1 MYKAVVLKRI
11 LLSVSFLVIGMT
23 GLRAQ
28 LKSPDEF
35 LGYPLGSKFTPH
47 YQILAYFKYLAA
59 ANENIQLISYGKTY
73 ENRELT
79 IAVISSKENMD
90 RLEEIRKANLSMSRA
105 EGQKSPAKQPAI
117 LWMSYNVHGN
127 EASSSE
133 TAMKTLYTL
142 AEGTFGHTKE
152 WLENTVVLIDPC
164 LNPDGRERY
173 VNFYNSVSGTK
184 PNANPSSREHNE
196 PWPRGRV
203 NHYYFDLNRDW
214 AWQSQIETQQR
225 LALYHNW
232 MPEVHIDFHE
242 QSYNDP
248 YYFAPA
254 AEPVHQDIT
263 PFQREFQIIAGKNNA
278 KYFDENGWQYFTKE
292 RFDLLYPSYGDTYP
306 LYNGAIGMTYEQ
318 GGISAGLA
326 VQIASGDTLTLKDRI
341 NHHFTTG
348 MATLETV
355 SGHAALLISEFR
367 KYFDQSGDPPP
378 GNYKSYIVK
387 ADNLSRLRKLA
398 GLLSRNHIY
407 YAFGGERVMN
417 GYSFETKKV
426 TSFRLQRND
435 LVVNLNQPAAVLAN
449 VLFEPETK
457 VTDSNT
463 YDITAWS
470 LPYAYGLSAFAT
482 KESVKGAFPEIE
494 EQNRSSDI
502 AEKPYAW
509 ILPWNGLEDAKMLIA
524 LQRSSIKVR
533 MAEQAFTIGTKVYP
547 AGSLLVYRIENEKIN
562 KDISEKIA
570 VVSKEFHQDFAG
582 ISSGFVQKG
591 KDFGSSVYPL
601 LKVPKVAMVAD
612 GDVSASSAGE
622 IWHFFEQ
629 ELKYPLNIINEKSLG
644 NLELATTNVLILPDG
659 QYLRKNI
666 EKLEDW
672 IYRGGRVILMEDAIS
687 SVTGIKPFDI
697 KKKELP
703 EPAETEV
710 LNKAYQQKDEDNT
723 ADAIPGAIYKVNLDH
738 THPLSLGLGEFYY
751 TLKTDDKI
759 YDLLQKGWNVGVL
772 KPNALMAGVVG
783 RNIQKKLTSGLVF
796 GVQSAENGNIVYFST
811 DILFRSF
818 WENGK
823 QLFTNAIFLIN

>member
-1 MYKAVVLKRI
+1 MKRI
-11 LLSVSFLVIGMT
+11 LLPVTFLLIGIT
-23 GLRAQ
+23 ALRAQ
-28 LKSPDEF
+28 IKSPDDF
-35 LGYPLGSKFTPH
+35 LGYPLGSKFTSH
-47 YQILAYFKYLAA
+47 YQILAYFKYLAGV
-59 ANENIQLISYGKTY
+59 NRNIRLISYGKTY
-73 ENRELT
+73 ENRELMV
-79 IAVISSKENMD
+79 AVISSTANIE
-90 RLEEIRKANLSMSRA
+90 RLEEIRTANLSLTKG
-105 EGQKSPAKQPAI
+105 GQQTNLSKQPAV

-142 AEGTFGHTKE
+142 AEGSFGRTKE

-173 VNFYNSVSGTK
+173 INFYNSVVGAK
-184 PNANPSSREHNE
+184 PNANPAAREHNE

-214 AWQSQIETQQR
+214 AWQTQIETQQR
-225 LALYHNW
+225 LALYHEW

-341 NHHFTTG
+341 SHHFTTG

-355 SGHAALLISEFR
+355 SGHAGLLISEFR
-367 KYFDQSGDPPP
+367 KYFDQSAANAP
-378 GNYKSYIVK
+378 GNYKSYVVK

-398 GLLSRNHIY
+398 SLLSKNHIE
-407 YAFGGERVMN
+407 YAFGGEKTMS
-417 GYSFETKKV
+417 GYNFETRK
-426 TSFRLQRND
+426 TETFRIRRND
-435 LVVNLNQPAAVLAN
+435 MVVSLKQPAAVLAN

-463 YDITAWS
+463 YDITAWA
-470 LPYAYGLSAFAT
+470 LPYAYGLNAFAT
-482 KESVKGAFPEIE
+482 RETVNGAFTALDELTDAP
-494 EQNRSSDI
+494 DV

-509 ILPWNGLEDAKMLIA
+509 ILPWNGLEDARILIS
-524 LQRSSIKVR
+524 LQRHGIKVR

-547 AGSLLVYRIENEKIN
+547 EGSLLIYRIENEKIN
-562 KDISEKIA
+562 KDISDKVTA
-570 VVSKEFHQDFAG
+570 VSKDFNKPFAS

-601 LKVPKVAMVAD
+601 LSIPKVAMVAD
-612 GDVSASSAGE
+612 GDVSASGAGE

-629 ELKYPLNIINEKSLG
+629 ELKYPLNIINEKDLG

-659 QYLRKNI
+659 EYLRKNI
-666 EKLEDW
+666 EKLENW
-672 IYRGGRVILMEDAIS
+672 IYRGGKVILMEEAIS
-687 SVTGIKPFDI
+687 SVTGIKPFEI
-697 KKKELP
+697 KKKEFP
-703 EPAETEV
+703 VPVENEV
-710 LNKAYQQKDEDNT
+710 LARAYKEKGEDNT

-759 YDLLQKGWNVGVL
+759 YELLPKGWNVGVL
-772 KPNALMAGVVG
+772 KPSALMAGVVG
-783 RNIQKKLTSGLVF
+783 RNIQKKLGSGLVF
-796 GVQSAENGNIVYFST
+796 GVQPAEKGNIVYFST

-818 WENGK
+818 WESGK

>member
-1 MYKAVVLKRI
+1 MKRTVISILFVL
-11 LLSVSFLVIGMT
+11 T
-23 GLRAQ
+23 GIVGLNAQ
-28 LKSPDEF
+28 IKSPDDF

-47 YQILAYFKYLAA
+47 YQIIAYFKYLAGI
-59 ANENIQLISYGKTY
+59 NKNIRLISYGKTY
-73 ENRELT
+73 ENREL
-79 IAVISSKENMD
+79 IVAVISSRENMD
-90 RLEEIRKANLSMSRA
+90 NLEQIRKVNIGLSRA
-105 EGQKSPAKQPAI
+105 EAQADLNKQPAI

-142 AEGTFGHTKE
+142 SEGTFGRTKE
-152 WLENTVVLIDPC
+152 WLRNTIVILDPC

-173 VNFYNSVSGTK
+173 VNFYNSVVGVG
-184 PNANPSSREHNE
+184 PDANSSAREHNE

-214 AWQSQIETQQR
+214 AWQTQIETQQR
-225 LALYHNW
+225 LALYHEW
-232 MPEVHIDFHE
+232 MPEVHVDFHE

-263 PFQREFQIIAGKNNA
+263 PFQREFQITAGKNNA

-318 GGISAGLA
+318 GGINGGLT

-341 NHHFTTG
+341 SHHFVTG

-355 SGHAALLISEFR
+355 SDHAPLLVSEFG
-367 KYFDQSGDPPP
+367 KYFEQSVANAP

-387 ADNLSRLRKLA
+387 ADNLSRLRKLSA
-398 GLLSRNHIY
+398 LLSKNHIE
-407 YAFGGERVMN
+407 YAFGGDKAMT
-417 GYSFETKKV
+417 GFSFETKKMAG
-426 TSFRLQRND
+426 FKIQRND
-435 LVVNLNQPAAVLAN
+435 LIVCLKQPAAVLAN

-470 LPYAYGLSAFAT
+470 LPYAYGLSAFAC
-482 KESVKGAFPEIE
+482 KESISGSFATLDDTSESP
-494 EQNRSSDI
+494 SI

-509 ILPWNGLEDAKMLIA
+509 ILPWNGLEDARILIA
-524 LQRSSIKVR
+524 LQQWNIKVR
-533 MAEQAFTIGTKVYP
+533 MAEQAFTIGTKIYP
-547 AGSLLVYRIENEKIN
+547 EGSLVVYRIENERIN
-562 KDISEKIA
+562 KDISKLISA
-570 VVSKEFHQDFAG
+570 VSKKFNKAFAS
-582 ISSGFVQKG
+582 IASGFVQKG
-591 KDFGSSVYPL
+591 KDFGSSAYPL
-601 LKVPKVAMVAD
+601 LTIPKVAMVAD
-612 GDVSASSAGE
+612 EDVSAQSAGE

-629 ELKYPLNIINEKSLG
+629 ELEYPLNIINERSIG
-644 NLELATTNVLILPDG
+644 DLELSTTNVLILPDG

-672 IYRGGRVILMEDAIS
+672 INRGGKVILMEEAIS
-687 SVTGIKPFDI
+687 SVIDIKPFEI
-697 KKKELP
+697 KKKEFPDPDEKDHLARTYK
-703 EPAETEV
+703 E
-710 LNKAYQQKDEDNT
+710 KDENNT
-723 ADAIPGAIYKVNLDH
+723 ADAIPGAIYKVDMDK
-738 THPLSLGLGEFYY
+738 THPLTLGLGAFYY

-759 YDLLQKGWNVGVL
+759 YQLLAKGWNVGVL

-783 RNIQKKLTSGLVF
+783 RNIQKKLAGGLVF
-796 GVQSAENGNIVYFST
+796 GVQPAEKGNIIYFST
-811 DILFRSF
+811 DVLFRSF

-823 QLFTNAIFLIN
+823 QLFVNALFLSK

>member
-1 MYKAVVLKRI
+1 MKRI
-11 LLSVSFLVIGMT
+11 LLSISFLLIGIA

-28 LKSPDEF
+28 IKSPDEF

-47 YQILAYFKYLAA
+47 HQILAYFKYLAGA
-59 ANENIQLISYGKTY
+59 DKNIRLISYGKTY
-73 ENRELT
+73 ENRELMV
-79 IAVISSKENMD
+79 AVISSPENIT
-90 RLEEIRKANLSMSRA
+90 RLEEIRKFNISLTRTVAQPKA
-105 EGQKSPAKQPAI
+105 VKQPVV

-142 AEGTFGHTKE
+142 AEASFGQSRE
-152 WLENTVVLIDPC
+152 WLKNTVVIIDPC

-173 VNFYNSVSGTK
+173 INFYNSVAGTSS
-184 PNANPSSREHNE
+184 NASPAAREHNE

-214 AWQSQIETQQR
+214 AWQTQIETRQR
-225 LALYHNW
+225 LALYHQW

-242 QSYNDP
+242 QGYNDP

-263 PFQREFQIIAGKNNA
+263 PFQREFQIIAGRNNA
-278 KYFDENGWQYFTKE
+278 KYFDQNGWQYFTKE
-292 RFDLLYPSYGDTYP
+292 RFDLLYPSYGDTYS

-326 VQIASGDTLTLKDRI
+326 VQLPGGDTLTLTDRI
-341 NHHFTTG
+341 DHHFTTG

-355 SGHAALLISEFR
+355 SAHAGLLISEFG
-367 KYFDQSGDPPP
+367 KYFERSGTNTP
-378 GNYKSYIVK
+378 GNYKSYVIK
-387 ADNLSRLRKLA
+387 ADNLSRLRKMA
-398 GLLSRNHIY
+398 ALLSRNHIE
-407 YAFGGERVMN
+407 YAFGGERTMN

-426 TSFRLQRND
+426 KSFRIQRND
-435 LVVNLNQPAAVLAN
+435 LVVNLKQPAAVLAN
-449 VLFEPETK
+449 VLLEPETK

-482 KESVKGAFPEIE
+482 RENISGSFSTVDESTDAP
-494 EQNRSSDI
+494 DA

-509 ILPWNGLEDAKMLIA
+509 ILPWNGLEDARILIS
-524 LQRSSIKVR
+524 LQRSGIKVR
-533 MAEQAFTIGTKVYP
+533 LAEQPFTIGTKVYP
-547 AGSLLVYRIENEKIN
+547 AGSLLIYRIENEKIN
-562 KDISEKIA
+562 KDIADKVTA
-570 VVSKEFHQDFAG
+570 VSREFNTAFAS

-601 LKVPKVAMVAD
+601 LSIPKVTMVAD
-612 GDVSASSAGE
+612 DDVSASSAGE

-629 ELKYPLNIINEKSLG
+629 ELQYPLNIIHEKDLG

-659 QYLRKNI
+659 EYMRKNV
-666 EKLEDW
+666 EKLESW
-672 IYRGGRVILMEDAIS
+672 IHRGGKVILMEEAIS
-687 SVTGIKPFDI
+687 SVAGIKPFDI
-697 KKKELP
+697 KKKEFP
-703 EPAETEV
+703 VAAADENPGR
-710 LNKAYQQKDEDNT
+710 AYKEKDEDNI

-738 THPLSLGLGEFYY
+738 THPLTLGLGAYYY

-759 YDLLQKGWNVGVL
+759 YELLPKGWNVGTL
-772 KPNALMAGVVG
+772 KPNALMSGVVG
-783 RNIQKKLTSGLVF
+783 RNIQKKLGSGLIF
-796 GVQSAENGNIVYFST
+796 GVQQAEKGNIIYFST
-811 DILFRSF
+811 DVLFRSF
-818 WENGK
+818 WESGK
-823 QLFTNAIFLIN
+823 QLFANAIFLIN

>member
-1 MYKAVVLKRI
+1 MKRI
-11 LLSVSFLVIGMT
+11 LLSISFLLIGIT

-28 LKSPDEF
+28 IKSPDDF

-59 ANENIQLISYGKTY
+59 ANKNIRLISYGKTY
-73 ENRELT
+73 ENRELVV
-79 IAVISSKENMD
+79 AVISSAENIS
-90 RLEEIRKANLSMSRA
+90 RLEEIRMFNLNLSKAVAQPRA
-105 EGQKSPAKQPAI
+105 VKQPVV

-133 TAMKTLYTL
+133 TSMKTLYTL
-142 AEGTFGHTKE
+142 AMASFGRSKE
-152 WLENTVVLIDPC
+152 WLENTVVIIDPC

-173 VNFYNSVSGTK
+173 VNFYNSVAGIR
-184 PNANPSSREHNE
+184 PNANPAAREHNE
-196 PWPRGRV
+196 PWPRGRF

-225 LALYHNW
+225 LALYHEW

-242 QSYNDP
+242 QSFNDP

-263 PFQREFQIIAGKNNA
+263 AFQREFQIIAGKNNA

-326 VQIASGDTLTLKDRI
+326 VQISSGDTLTLRDRI
-341 NHHFTTG
+341 DHHFTTG

-355 SGHAALLISEFR
+355 SAHAGLLISEFG
-367 KYFDQSGDPPP
+367 KYFERSAANTP
-378 GNYKSYIVK
+378 GNYKSYVIK
-387 ADNLSRLRKLA
+387 ADNMSRLKKLA
-398 GLLSRNHIY
+398 ALLSKNHIE
-407 YAFGGERVMN
+407 YAFGGEKTMS
-417 GYSFETKKV
+417 GYSFETKK
-426 TSFRLQRND
+426 TMSFRIQRND
-435 LVVNLNQPAAVLAN
+435 LVVSLKQPAAVLAN

-482 KESVKGAFPEIE
+482 KETISGAFAALDEKAEAP
-494 EQNRSSDI
+494 DV

-509 ILPWNGLEDAKMLIA
+509 ILPWNGLEDARILIS
-524 LQRSSIKVR
+524 LQRSGIKVR
-533 MAEQAFTIGTKVYP
+533 LAEQAFTIGTKVYP
-547 AGSLLVYRIENEKIN
+547 EGSLLIYRIENEKIN
-562 KDISEKIA
+562 RDISDRIA
-570 VVSKEFHQDFAG
+570 AVSKDSNKAFAS

-601 LKVPKVAMVAD
+601 LTIPKVAMVAD
-612 GDVSASSAGE
+612 DNVSASGAGE

-629 ELKYPLNIINEKSLG
+629 ELKYPLHLIDEKDLG
-644 NLELATTNVLILPDG
+644 NLELPTTNVLILPDG
-659 QYLRKNI
+659 EYLRKNI
-666 EKLEDW
+666 EKLENW
-672 IYRGGRVILMEDAIS
+672 IYRGGKVILMEDAIS
-687 SVTGIKPFDI
+687 SVTGIKPFEI
-697 KKKELP
+697 KKKEFPVSP
-703 EPAETEV
+703 ENEN
-710 LNKAYQQKDEDNT
+710 LSRAYKEKNEDNT
-723 ADAIPGAIYKVNLDH
+723 ADAIPGAIYKINLDH
-738 THPLSLGLGEFYY
+738 THPLTLGLGQFYY
-751 TLKTDDKI
+751 TLKTNDQI
-759 YDLLQKGWNVGVL
+759 YELLHKGWNVGVL

-783 RNIQKKLTSGLVF
+783 RNVQKKLGDGLVF
-796 GVQSAENGNIVYFST
+796 GVQPAEKGNIIYFST
-811 DILFRSF
+811 DVLFRSF
-818 WENGK
+818 WESGK

>member
-1 MYKAVVLKRI
+1 MKRI
-11 LLSVSFLVIGMT
+11 LLFIFFLLIGIT
-23 GLRAQ
+23 DLRAQ
-28 LKSPDEF
+28 IKSPDDF

-47 YQILAYFKYLAA
+47 HQILAYFTYLAGA
-59 ANENIQLISYGKTY
+59 HKNIRLISYGKTY
-73 ENRELT
+73 ENRELMV
-79 IAVISSKENMD
+79 AVISSTKNIS
-90 RLEEIRKANLSMSRA
+90 RLEEIRSVNVNLSRA
-105 EGQKSPAKQPAI
+105 VVPPDPGKQPVV

-133 TAMKTLYTL
+133 TAMKTLYAL
-142 AEGTFGHTKE
+142 AETSFGRSKD
-152 WLENTVVLIDPC
+152 WLENTVVIIDPC

-173 VNFYNSVSGTK
+173 VSFYNSVAGSK
-184 PNANPSSREHNE
+184 PNANPASREHHE

-214 AWQSQIETQQR
+214 AWQTQIETLQR
-225 LALYHNW
+225 LALYHQW

-242 QSYNDP
+242 QSFNDP

-278 KYFDENGWQYFTKE
+278 KYFDVNGWQYFTKE

-318 GGISAGLA
+318 GGISAGLS
-326 VQIASGDTLTLKDRI
+326 VQISTGDTLTLKDRI
-341 NHHFTTG
+341 DHHFTTG

-355 SGHAALLISEFR
+355 SGHAGLLISEFG
-367 KYFDQSGDPPP
+367 KYFERSRSTTP
-378 GNYKSYIVK
+378 GNFKSYVIK

-398 GLLSRNHIY
+398 DLLSKNHIE
-407 YAFGGERVMN
+407 YAFGGARTIS
-417 GYSFETKKV
+417 GYSFETKK
-426 TSFRLQRND
+426 TASFSIQRND
-435 LVVNLNQPAAVLAN
+435 LVVSLKQPAAVLAN

-470 LPYAYGLSAFAT
+470 LPYAYGLTAFAT
-482 KESVKGAFPEIE
+482 KENISGEFPALDEL
-494 EQNRSSDI
+494 RDAPDV

-509 ILPWNGLEDAKMLIA
+509 ILPWNGLEDARILIS
-524 LQRSSIKVR
+524 LQRSGIKVR
-533 MAEQAFTIGTKVYP
+533 MAEQAFTIGTRIYP
-547 AGSLLVYRIENEKIN
+547 EGSLLIYRIENEKIN
-562 KDISEKIA
+562 KDISDKVA
-570 VVSKEFHQDFAG
+570 AVSKEFNKAFAS

-601 LKVPKVAMVAD
+601 LTIPKVAMVAD
-612 GDVSASSAGE
+612 EDVSASSAGE

-629 ELKYPLNIINEKSLG
+629 ELKYPLNIINEKALV
-644 NLELATTNVLILPDG
+644 NLELSTTNVLILPDG

-672 IYRGGRVILMEDAIS
+672 IYRGGKVILMEDAIS

-697 KKKELP
+697 KRKEFPVSAENENP
-703 EPAETEV
+703 ER
-710 LNKAYQQKDEDNT
+710 AYKQKDEDNT
-723 ADAIPGAIYKVNLDH
+723 ADAIPGAIYKVNLDR
-738 THPLSLGLGEFYY
+738 THPLTLGLGEFYY

-759 YDLLQKGWNVGVL
+759 YEFLPKGWNVGVL
-772 KPNALMAGVVG
+772 KTNALMAGVVG
-783 RNIQKKLTSGLVF
+783 RNIQKKLGSGLVF
-796 GVQSAENGNIVYFST
+796 GVQPSGKGNIIYFST
-811 DILFRSF
+811 DVLFRLF
-818 WENGK
+818 WESGK